1 MLYYLLIISLN
12 NNNIK
17 ENQMTYCKIKP
28 VLIAF
33 LVLTSSIIKGDNRS
47 YVWTYEY
54 KTMERGKAE
63 FEHYLTF
70 KAPKMD
76 SLAGSV
82 TTVHNIEFEFGMND
96 KFDFSIYQNFEQP
109 ADGAFQY
116 SGYKL
121 RARYK
126 FGERNQYLMDPLL
139 YFEYK
144 GKPDFI
150 KHVLEGKLI
159 LAKDFE
165 SFHYAINPVFEIE
178 YEDGEKEYELK
189 YNAGSCYRIN
199 ELLRIGLEIK
209 GGKNGHYLGPVISH
223 GKDTF
228 WVALGSAFSL
238 TKIINNKPEFMLR
251 MILGIHL

>member
-1 MLYYLLIISLN
+1 M
-12 NNNIK
+12 
-17 ENQMTYCKIKP
+17 YCKIKTIP
-28 VLIAF
+28 IVF
-33 LVLTSSIIKGDNRS
+33 LVIASIIMGDSRS

-54 KTMERGKAE
+54 KTMERGRAE

-126 FGERNQYLMDPLL
+126 FGEKNQYLMDPLL

-144 GKPDFI
+144 GKPDFT
-150 KHVLEGKLI
+150 KHVLEWKLI

-178 YEDGEKEYELK
+178 YAERLIAPTVKTGVQPVSRPRELPEQ
-189 YNAGSCYRIN
+189 SSVSSLDVTERIS
-199 ELLRIGLEIK
+199 LRYITRGQ
-209 GGKNGHYLGPVISH
+209 V
-223 GKDTF
+223 
-228 WVALGSAFSL
+228 
-238 TKIINNKPEFMLR
+238 
-251 MILGIHL
+251 

>member
-17 ENQMTYCKIKP
+17 GNQLTYCKIKP

-33 LVLTSSIIKGDNRS
+33 LALTSSIIRGDNRS

-54 KTMERGKAE
+54 KIMERGKAE

-126 FGERNQYLMDPLL
+126 LGEKNQYFMDPLL

-144 GKPDFI
+144 GKPDFT
-150 KHVLEGKLI
+150 KHLLVKCM
-159 LAKDFE
+159 
-165 SFHYAINPVFEIE
+165 
-178 YEDGEKEYELK
+178 EKSKKFPKPKRPLFIQDHLTGLP
-189 YNAGSCYRIN
+189 NSMP
-199 ELLRIGLEIK
+199 IG
-209 GGKNGHYLGPVISH
+209 P
-223 GKDTF
+223 
-228 WVALGSAFSL
+228 
-238 TKIINNKPEFMLR
+238 P
-251 MILGIHL
+251 

>member
-1 MLYYLLIISLN
+1 M
-12 NNNIK
+12 
-17 ENQMTYCKIKP
+17 YCKIKTIP
-28 VLIAF
+28 IVF
-33 LVLTSSIIKGDNRS
+33 LALTSIIMGDNRS

-126 FGERNQYLMDPLL
+126 FGEKNQYLMDPLL

-159 LAKDFE
+159 LAKDYG
-165 SFHYAINPVFEIE
+165 SFNYAINPVFEIE
-178 YEDGEKEYELK
+178 YEDGEQEHEFK
-189 YNAGSCYRIN
+189 YNAGSCYKIN
-199 ELLRIGLEIK
+199 KLLSIGLEIK

-223 GKDTF
+223 GKDAF
-228 WVALGSAFSL
+228 WVALGSAFAI
-238 TKIINNKPEFMLR
+238 TEIINNKPEIMLR

>member
-1 MLYYLLIISLN
+1 M
-12 NNNIK
+12 
-17 ENQMTYCKIKP
+17 YCKIKTIP
-28 VLIAF
+28 IVFLAIA
-33 LVLTSSIIKGDNRS
+33 SIIMGDNRF

-54 KTMERGKAE
+54 KTMERGRAE

-109 ADGAFQY
+109 AGGAFQY

-126 FGERNQYLMDPLL
+126 FGGKNQYLMDPLL

-150 KHVLEGKLI
+150 KHVLEWKLI

-178 YEDGEKEYELK
+178 YEEGEREYELK

-228 WVALGSAFSL
+228 WVALGSALAF
-238 TKIINNKPEFMLR
+238 TEIINNKPEFMLR

>member
-1 MLYYLLIISLN
+1 M
-12 NNNIK
+12 
-17 ENQMTYCKIKP
+17 YCKIKTIP
-28 VLIAF
+28 IVF
-33 LVLTSSIIKGDNRS
+33 LALTSIIMGDNRS

-126 FGERNQYLMDPLL
+126 FGEKNQYLMDPLL

-159 LAKDFE
+159 LAKDYG
-165 SFHYAINPVFEIE
+165 SFNYAINPVFEIE
-178 YEDGEKEYELK
+178 YEDGEQEHEFK
-189 YNAGSCYRIN
+189 YNAGSCYKIN
-199 ELLRIGLEIK
+199 KLLSIGLEIK

-228 WVALGSAFSL
+228 WVALGSAFAI
-238 TKIINNKPEFMLR
+238 TEIINNKPEIMLR

>member
-1 MLYYLLIISLN
+1 MLYSLLIISLN

-17 ENQMTYCKIKP
+17 ENQLTYCKIKP

-33 LVLTSSIIKGDNRS
+33 LALTSSIIKSDNRS

-126 FGERNQYLMDPLL
+126 FGEKNQYLMDPLL

-150 KHVLEGKLI
+150 KHILEGKLI

-228 WVALGSAFSL
+228 WVALGSAFSF

>member
-1 MLYYLLIISLN
+1 
-12 NNNIK
+12 
-17 ENQMTYCKIKP
+17 
-28 VLIAF
+28 
-33 LVLTSSIIKGDNRS
+33 
-47 YVWTYEY
+47 
-54 KTMERGKAE
+54 
-63 FEHYLTF
+63 
-70 KAPKMD
+70 
-76 SLAGSV
+76 
-82 TTVHNIEFEFGMND
+82 MND

-109 ADGAFQY
+109 AGGAFQY

-126 FGERNQYLMDPLL
+126 FGEKNQYLMDPLL

-144 GKPDFI
+144 GKPDFT

>member
-1 MLYYLLIISLN
+1 MLHSLMIISLN

-17 ENQMTYCKIKP
+17 ENQLTYCKIKP

-33 LVLTSSIIKGDNRS
+33 LALTSSIIRGDNRS

-54 KTMERGKAE
+54 KIMERGKAE

-126 FGERNQYLMDPLL
+126 LGEKNQYFMDPLL

-144 GKPDFI
+144 GKPDFT

-159 LAKDFE
+159 LAKDYG
-165 SFHYAINPVFEIE
+165 SFNYAINPVFEIE
-178 YEDGEKEYELK
+178 YEDGEQEHEFK
-189 YNAGSCYRIN
+189 YNAGSCYKIN

-228 WVALGSAFSL
+228 WVALGSAFAF
-238 TKIINNKPEFMLR
+238 TEIINNKPEFMLR

>member
-1 MLYYLLIISLN
+1 
-12 NNNIK
+12 
-17 ENQMTYCKIKP
+17 
-28 VLIAF
+28 
-33 LVLTSSIIKGDNRS
+33 
-47 YVWTYEY
+47 
-54 KTMERGKAE
+54 
-63 FEHYLTF
+63 
-70 KAPKMD
+70 
-76 SLAGSV
+76 
-82 TTVHNIEFEFGMND
+82 MND

-126 FGERNQYLMDPLL
+126 FGEKNQYLMDPLL

-144 GKPDFI
+144 GKPDFT

-159 LAKDFE
+159 LAKDYG
-165 SFHYAINPVFEIE
+165 SFNYAINPVFEIE
-178 YEDGEKEYELK
+178 YEDGEQEHEFK
-189 YNAGSCYRIN
+189 YNAGSCYKIN
-199 ELLRIGLEIK
+199 KLLSIGLEIK

-228 WVALGSAFSL
+228 WVALGSAFAI
-238 TKIINNKPEFMLR
+238 TEIINNKPEFMLR

>member
-1 MLYYLLIISLN
+1 M
-12 NNNIK
+12 
-17 ENQMTYCKIKP
+17 YCKIKTIP
-28 VLIAF
+28 IVF
-33 LVLTSSIIKGDNRS
+33 LALTSIIMGDNRS

-109 ADGAFQY
+109 AGGAFQY

-126 FGERNQYLMDPLL
+126 FGGKNQYLMDPLL

-150 KHVLEGKLI
+150 KHVLEWKLI

-178 YEDGEKEYELK
+178 YEEGEREYELK

-228 WVALGSAFSL
+228 WVALGSAFAF

>member
-1 MLYYLLIISLN
+1 M
-12 NNNIK
+12 
-17 ENQMTYCKIKP
+17 YCKIKTVP
-28 VLIAF
+28 IVF
-33 LVLTSSIIKGDNRS
+33 LALTSIIMGDNRS

-126 FGERNQYLMDPLL
+126 FGEKNQYLMDPLL

-159 LAKDFE
+159 LAKE
-165 SFHYAINPVFEIE
+165 YGSFNYAINPVFEIE
-178 YEDGEKEYELK
+178 YEDGEQEHEFK
-189 YNAGSCYRIN
+189 YNAGSCYKIN
-199 ELLRIGLEIK
+199 KLLSIGLEIK

-228 WVALGSAFSL
+228 WVALGSAFAI
-238 TKIINNKPEFMLR
+238 TEIINNKPEIMLR

>member
-1 MLYYLLIISLN
+1 M
-12 NNNIK
+12 
-17 ENQMTYCKIKP
+17 YCKIKTIP
-28 VLIAF
+28 IVF
-33 LVLTSSIIKGDNRS
+33 LALTSIIMGDNRS

-126 FGERNQYLMDPLL
+126 FGEKNQYLMDPLL

-144 GKPDFI
+144 GKPDFT
-150 KHVLEGKLI
+150 KHVLEWKLI
-159 LAKDFE
+159 LAKDYG
-165 SFHYAINPVFEIE
+165 SFNYAINPVFEIE
-178 YEDGEKEYELK
+178 YEDGEQEHEFK
-189 YNAGSCYRIN
+189 YNAGSCYKIN
-199 ELLRIGLEIK
+199 KLLSIGLEIK

-228 WVALGSAFSL
+228 WVALGSAFAI
-238 TKIINNKPEFMLR
+238 TEIINNKPEIMLR

>member
-1 MLYYLLIISLN
+1 M
-12 NNNIK
+12 
-17 ENQMTYCKIKP
+17 YCKIKTIP
-28 VLIAF
+28 IVF
-33 LVLTSSIIKGDNRS
+33 LALTSIIMGDNRS

-126 FGERNQYLMDPLL
+126 FGEKNQYLMDPLL

-159 LAKDFE
+159 LAKDYG
-165 SFHYAINPVFEIE
+165 SFNYAINPVFEIE
-178 YEDGEKEYELK
+178 YKDGAQEHEFK
-189 YNAGSCYRIN
+189 YNAGSCYKIN
-199 ELLRIGLEIK
+199 KLLSIGLEIK

-228 WVALGSAFSL
+228 WVALGSAFAI
-238 TKIINNKPEFMLR
+238 TEIINNKPEIMLR

>member
-1 MLYYLLIISLN
+1 MRLSLINNKTKEHKLN
-12 NNNIK
+12 
-17 ENQMTYCKIKP
+17 YFKIKP
-28 VLIAF
+28 VLIIFLAF
-33 LVLTSSIIKGDNRS
+33 TSAIIGDNRS

-63 FEHYLTF
+63 FEHYLTL

-82 TTVHNIEFEFGMND
+82 TTVHNVEFEFGMND
-96 KFDFSIYQNFEQP
+96 HFDFSIYQNFQQP
-109 ADGAFQY
+109 ADGNFQY
-116 SGYKL
+116 TGYKL
-121 RARYK
+121 RARYR
-126 FGERNQYLMDPLL
+126 FGEKNKYLMDPLL

-144 GKPDFI
+144 GKPDFS
-150 KHVLEGKLI
+150 KHVLEWKLI

-165 SFHYAINPVFEIE
+165 SFNYAINPVFEIE
-178 YEDGEKEYELK
+178 YEDGEKEYEFK

-199 ELLRIGLEIK
+199 KLLRIGLEIK

-223 GKDTF
+223 GNDTF
-228 WVALGSAFSL
+228 WVALGSAVAF
-238 TKIINNKPEFMLR
+238 TEIKNNKPGFMLR